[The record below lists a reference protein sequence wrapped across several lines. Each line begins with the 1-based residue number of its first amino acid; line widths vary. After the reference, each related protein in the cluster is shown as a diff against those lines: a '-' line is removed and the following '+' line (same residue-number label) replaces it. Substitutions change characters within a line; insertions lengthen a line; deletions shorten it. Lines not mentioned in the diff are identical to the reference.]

1 MPTLTIDSR
10 EVTVAEGATLL
21 DAARKLGIEIPTL
34 CFLDG
39 REPLTSC
46 FVCVVKLRGK
56 DNLVPACATVA
67 LEGMAVESDTDEVHE
82 ARRTALELL
91 LSDHLGDCVGPC
103 HNLCPAEMNIPR
115 MIRQIARGEIREAC
129 ATVKADIPLPAVL
142 GRICPAPCEKGCR
155 RAAHDAAVS
164 ICLLKRY
171 VGDAA
176 LAVDEPWLPEC
187 AAPSGKRVAVIGAG
201 PAGLSAAF
209 YLLQLGHAVT
219 VFDDHQKP
227 GGMLQYGVPEEEL
240 PRAVVDGEAAAIE
253 QLGAELRLNA
263 RVGEAVSFEDVR
275 GEFDAVLVACGEL
288 GEGERFG
295 LEAGKQ
301 GIAVDRATF
310 ATSVEGVF
318 AAGSAVRPQ
327 RMAVRAV
334 ADGKAAAWS
343 IGQFLRG
350 EPVVGPPRLY
360 TTRIGRLRDGE
371 IGAFMESA
379 SDTARVTPPGDG
391 FTDDEARAEAARC
404 LHCDCRKPVSCKLRR
419 YADAYG
425 ASPSRFKS
433 DRRVFGQ
440 KADHPDV
447 VYESGKCIACGLCV
461 QIAAASGEALGLT
474 FIGRGFTVRV
484 GVPFDDSLADA
495 LVRTARECAAACPT
509 GALALREAE
518 ESPATQ
524 PSNHS

>member
-1 MPTLTIDSR
+1 MPTLTIDGR
-10 EVTVAEGATLL
+10 GVEVAEGATLL

-34 CFLDG
+34 CFLEG

-67 LEGMAVESDTDEVHE
+67 LDGMAVESDTDEVHE

-103 HNLCPAEMNIPR
+103 HNLCPAEMNIPL
-115 MIRQIARGEIREAC
+115 MIRQIARGELREAC

-171 VGDAA
+171 AGDAA
-176 LAVDEPWLPEC
+176 LAAPEPWLPER
-187 AAPSGKRVAVIGAG
+187 AAPSGKRVAIIGAG

-209 YLLQLGHAVT
+209 YLLQQGHAVT
-219 VFDDHQKP
+219 VFDDHPKP
-227 GGMLQYGVPEEEL
+227 GGMLQYGVPEQEL
-240 PRAVVDGEAAAIE
+240 PRDVVDGEAAIIE
-253 QLGAELRLNA
+253 RLGAELRLDT
-263 RVGEAVSFEDVR
+263 RVGGIVSFDEVR
-275 GEFDAVLVACGEL
+275 GEFDAVLVAAGKLDRGEPERL
-288 GEGERFG
+288 G
-295 LEAGKQ
+295 LKAGKQ
-301 GIAVDRATF
+301 GIAVDRATL

-334 ADGKAAAWS
+334 ADGKAAACS

-350 EPVVGPPRLY
+350 EAVVGPPKLY
-360 TTRIGRLRDGE
+360 TTRIGRLQEGE

-379 SDTARVTPPGDG
+379 SDGARVEPVGDG

-404 LHCDCRKPVSCKLRR
+404 LHCDCRKPVSCKLRLH
-419 YADAYG
+419 ADAYG
-425 ASPSRFKS
+425 ASPSRFKG

-440 KADHPDV
+440 KAHHPDV

-474 FIGRGFTVRV
+474 FIGRGFAVRV
-484 GVPFDDSLADA
+484 GVPFDDALADA
-495 LVRTARECAAACPT
+495 LAKAAGDCVAACPT
-509 GALALREAE
+509 GALAFREAE
-518 ESPATQ
+518 DGG
-524 PSNHS
+524 